1 MHDKMNDI
9 KLRHILPSMVTVFTI
24 CAGITSG
31 RMSLEGEIEI
41 ALYFIPLAVFLDAVD
56 GKLARHLDAAGPF
69 GAELDTLADFFNFG
83 IVPGILLY
91 NTSYL
96 GTPLASV
103 GWMAILI
110 LVVCCALRLARFNLS
125 SKSEPG
131 DQSSEDVFVGVPA
144 PALACLALMPVFM
157 HL

>member
-1 MHDKMNDI
+1 
-9 KLRHILPSMVTVFTI
+9 MVAVFTI
-24 CAGITSG
+24 CAGISLG
-31 RMSLEGEIEI
+31 RMSFEREIEI
-41 ALYFIPLAVFLDAVD
+41 ALYFILLAVFLDAVD
-56 GKLARHLDAAGPF
+56 GKLAGYLDAASPF

>member
-1 MHDKMNDI
+1 
-9 KLRHILPSMVTVFTI
+9 MVAVFTI

-41 ALYFIPLAVFLDAVD
+41 ALYFILLAVFLDAGD
-56 GKLARHLDAAGPF
+56 GKLARYLDAAGPVWRRA
-69 GAELDTLADFFNFG
+69 G
-83 IVPGILLY
+83 
-91 NTSYL
+91 YL
-96 GTPLASV
+96 GEFFSTSELYRAYYCTIRCTSGRPSQVSDGWRFLFSWSV
-103 GWMAILI
+103 VPYGLPA
-110 LVVCCALRLARFNLS
+110 FNLS